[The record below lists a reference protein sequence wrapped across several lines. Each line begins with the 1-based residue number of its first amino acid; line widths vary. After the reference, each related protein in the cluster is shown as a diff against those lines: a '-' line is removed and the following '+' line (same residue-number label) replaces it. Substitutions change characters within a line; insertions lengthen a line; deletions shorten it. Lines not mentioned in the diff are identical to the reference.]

1 MSHKTAN
8 QNYFIKD
15 NVIIFHVDKYFNTKG
30 RKMSFKYSIGENS
43 KLVDETI
50 KKLSDENVIER
61 IWKKD
66 HTVWSND
73 PTEIS
78 NRLGWLDSV
87 EVTSR
92 SVYEIKDFVDEAR
105 DSGFT
110 HALLMG
116 MGGSSLAP
124 EVFRLTFGVKE
135 GYLDLAVL
143 DSTHPKVIMDY
154 AKKFNPA
161 TTLYIVST
169 KSGGTIETFSF
180 MKFFYNYVLH
190 ILGKEEV
197 GKHFVAITDP
207 GSGLQTVAQELNFRK
222 IFLNDPN
229 IGGRFSALSL
239 FGIVPAALVGVDV
252 EKLLSIAKEETLN
265 CKKSGKAVSEN
276 IAAVIGVLIGV
287 LGKQGI
293 DKLTYIISPK
303 FSHIG
308 AWIEQLIAE
317 STGKVGKGILPVN
330 LESIELPEY
339 YSKDRLFVYIKLKD
353 DKTYDE
359 KVEKLKSANFPFLE
373 LELEHILELGKQFF
387 LWEFATAVSGWVMR
401 IQPYDQPN
409 VEQAKIVARKM
420 MKEYQEKGKLPE
432 QTPVLEEK
440 GIKVFGDVKSKSIDK
455 VLESFLSD
463 CKAGKNYV
471 SIQAYLTPN
480 KETTEA
486 LQKLRTSIQKK
497 YKVAT
502 TLGFGPRFLHSTGQ
516 LHKGDSG
523 NGYFIQFT
531 STIEEDLPIPEN
543 PGEEST
549 AITFGILIKAQ
560 ALGDRQALIDN
571 KRKVVTID
579 FGNDIQSSLNY
590 LLV

>member
-1 MSHKTAN
+1 
-8 QNYFIKD
+8 
-15 NVIIFHVDKYFNTKG
+15 
-30 RKMSFKYSIGENS
+30 MSFKYSIGENS
-43 KLVDETI
+43 KSVDETI
-50 KKLSDENVIER
+50 KKLNDENVIER

-66 HTVWSND
+66 YTVWSSD

-87 EVTSR
+87 DVTGKSIK
-92 SVYEIKDFVDEAR
+92 EINEFVDEVKGA
-105 DSGFT
+105 GFT
-110 HALLMG
+110 NALLMG

-143 DSTHPKVIMDY
+143 DSTHPEVIMEY

-169 KSGGTIETFSF
+169 KSGGTVETFSF
-180 MKFFYNYVLH
+180 MKFFYNYALH
-190 ILGKEEV
+190 ILGKDEV

-207 GSGLQTVAQELNFRK
+207 GSGLQKVAEELNFRK

-239 FGIVPAALVGVDV
+239 FGIVPAALVGVDI
-252 EKLLSIAKEETLN
+252 EKLLSLAKEETLN
-265 CKKSGKAVSEN
+265 CKNSGKEVSEN
-276 IAAVIGVLIGV
+276 IAAVIGSIIGT
-287 LGKQGI
+287 LGKKGI

-303 FSHIG
+303 ISYIG

-317 STGKVGKGILPVN
+317 STGKAGKGILPVD
-330 LESIELPEY
+330 LESIESPEF
-339 YSKDRLFVYIKLKD
+339 YSNDRLFVYLKHKGD
-353 DKTYDE
+353 NTFDS
-359 KVEKLKSANFPFLE
+359 KVEKLKSANFPLLE
-373 LELEHILELGKQFF
+373 LELEHELELGKQFF
-387 LWEFATAVSGWVMR
+387 LWEFATAVTGWVMQ

-409 VEQAKIVARKM
+409 VEQAKVVARQM
-420 MKEYQEKGKLPE
+420 MKEYQDTGKLPE
-432 QTPVLEEK
+432 SKPAIEEK
-440 GIKVFGDVKSKSIDK
+440 GIKVFGDVDSKSLDK
-455 VLESFLSD
+455 IISSFLND
-463 CKAGKNYV
+463 CRGGKNYV
-471 SIQAYLTPN
+471 AIQAYLTPN

-486 LQKLRTSIQKK
+486 LQKLRTLIQKR

-516 LHKGDSG
+516 LHKGDAG

-531 STIEEDLPIPEN
+531 SNIEEDLPIPEN
-543 PGEEST
+543 PGEEKTS
-549 AITFGILIKAQ
+549 ITFGILIKAQ

-571 KRKVVTID
+571 TRKVITID
-579 FGNDIQSSLNY
+579 LGAYCIKGLEQLNI
-590 LLV
+590 

>member
-1 MSHKTAN
+1 ML
-8 QNYFIKD
+8 
-15 NVIIFHVDKYFNTKG
+15 
-30 RKMSFKYSIGENS
+30 FKYSVGENS

-50 KKLSDENVIER
+50 KKLSAENVIER

-87 EVTSR
+87 DVTGKY
-92 SVYEIKDFVDEAR
+92 VKEIIEFVDEVKLA
-105 DSGFT
+105 GFT

-124 EVFRLTFGVKE
+124 QVFRLTFGVKE
-135 GYLDLAVL
+135 GCLDLAVI
-143 DSTHPKVIMDY
+143 DSTHPEVVMNY
-154 AKKFNPA
+154 AKKFNPS

-169 KSGGTIETFSF
+169 KSGGTVETFSF

-190 ILGKEEV
+190 VLGKDEV
-197 GKHFVAITDP
+197 GKHFAAITDP
-207 GSGLQTVAQELNFRK
+207 GSGLQKVAEELKFRK

-239 FGIVPAALVGVDV
+239 FGIVPAALIGVDI
-252 EKLLSIAKEETLN
+252 EKLLSLAKDETLN
-265 CKKSGKAVSEN
+265 CKKSDKGISEN
-276 IAAVIGVLIGV
+276 VAVVIGAIIGEID
-287 LGKQGI
+287 KKGI
-293 DKLTYIISPK
+293 DKLTYIISPEFK
-303 FSHIG
+303 FIG

-317 STGKVGKGILPVN
+317 STGKIGKGILPVD
-330 LESIELPEY
+330 LESIESPEY
-339 YSKDRLFVYIKLKD
+339 YSNDRLYVYIRLKD
-353 DKTYDE
+353 DSTYDR
-359 KVEKLKSANFPFLE
+359 KVEKLKSAGFPILE
-373 LELEHILELGKQFF
+373 IELNHKLELGKQFF
-387 LWEFATAVSGWVMR
+387 LWEFATAVTGGVMQ

-409 VEQAKIVARKM
+409 VEQAKIVARQM
-420 MKEYQEKGKLPE
+420 MNAYQEKGKLPE
-432 QTPVLEEK
+432 LIPSLEEK
-440 GIKVFGDVKSKSIDK
+440 GIKVYGDVKTKSIDK

-463 CKAGKNYV
+463 CKSGESYV
-471 SIQAYLTPN
+471 SIQAYLNPT
-480 KETTEA
+480 KETIET
-486 LQKLRTSIQKK
+486 LQNLRTLIQKK

-516 LHKGDSG
+516 LHKGDAG

-531 STIEEDLPIPEN
+531 SGIEEDLPIPEN

-549 AITFGILIKAQ
+549 SITFGILIKAQ

-571 KRKVVTID
+571 KRKVITID
-579 FGNDIQSSLNY
+579 LGSEVIKSLSI
-590 LLV
+590 LIL

>member
-15 NVIIFHVDKYFNTKG
+15 YVIIFLQDKYFNTKG
-30 RKMSFKYSIGENS
+30 LKMSFKYSVGENS

-50 KKLSDENVIER
+50 KKLNDENVIER

-78 NRLGWLDSV
+78 NRLGWLESIDVTGKSV
-87 EVTSR
+87 K
-92 SVYEIKDFVDEAR
+92 EINQFVDEVRSA
-105 DSGFT
+105 GFT

-135 GYLDLAVL
+135 GYLDLSVL
-143 DSTHPKVIMDY
+143 DSTHPEVVMDY
-154 AKKFNPA
+154 AKRFNPA

-169 KSGGTIETFSF
+169 KSGGTVETFSF

-190 ILGKEEV
+190 VLGKDEA

-207 GSGLQTVAQELNFRK
+207 GSGLQKVAEELKFRK

-252 EKLLSIAKEETLN
+252 EKFLSLTKEEALN
-265 CKKSGKAVSEN
+265 CKKSGKEISQN
-276 IAAVIGVLIGV
+276 TAAVAGAIIGTLA
-287 LGKQGI
+287 KKGI
-293 DKLTYIISPK
+293 DKLTYIISPEFK
-303 FSHIG
+303 FIG

-317 STGKVGKGILPVN
+317 SIGKIGKGILPVD
-330 LESIELPEY
+330 LESIETPEY
-339 YSKDRLFVYIKLKD
+339 YSNDRLFVYIKLKD
-353 DKTYDE
+353 DSTYDS
-359 KVEKLKSANFPFLE
+359 KIEKLKSAGFPILE
-373 LELEHILELGKQFF
+373 LELEHKLELGMQFF
-387 LWEFATAVSGWVMR
+387 LWEFATAVTGWVMQ

-420 MKEYQEKGKLPE
+420 MAEYQEKGKLPE
-432 QTPVLEEK
+432 LIPAFEEND
-440 GIKVFGDVKSKSIDK
+440 IKVFGEIKTKSVGKI
-455 VLESFLSD
+455 LESFLSD
-463 CKAGKNYV
+463 CKSGQSYV
-471 SIQAYLTPN
+471 SIQAYLNPN

-486 LQKLRTSIQKK
+486 LQNVRTLIQKK

-502 TLGFGPRFLHSTGQ
+502 ALGFGPRFLHSTGQ
-516 LHKGDSG
+516 LHKGDAG

-531 STIEEDLPIPEN
+531 SGIEEDLPIPEN
-543 PGEEST
+543 PGEENTS
-549 AITFGILIKAQ
+549 ITFGILIKAQ

-571 KRKVVTID
+571 KRKVITID
-579 FGNDIQSSLNY
+579 LGSNVIGSLRQ
-590 LLV
+590 L

>member
-1 MSHKTAN
+1 
-8 QNYFIKD
+8 
-15 NVIIFHVDKYFNTKG
+15 
-30 RKMSFKYSIGENS
+30 MSFKYSVGENS

-50 KKLSDENVIER
+50 KKLSEENVVER

-87 EVTSR
+87 DVTSK
-92 SVYEIKDFVDEAR
+92 SIVEIKSFIDEIKSA
-105 DSGFT
+105 GFT
-110 HALLMG
+110 NALLMG

-143 DSTHPKVIMDY
+143 DSTHPEVIMDY
-154 AKKFNPA
+154 AKKLNPA

-169 KSGGTIETFSF
+169 KSGGTVETFSF

-190 ILGKEEV
+190 ILGSEEA

-207 GSGLQTVAQELNFRK
+207 GSGLQKVAEELKFRK
-222 IFLNDPN
+222 VFLNDPN

-239 FGIVPAALVGVDV
+239 FGIVPAALVGVDI
-252 EKLLSIAKEETLN
+252 EKFLSITKDETLN
-265 CKKSGKAVSEN
+265 CKKSGKEISAN
-276 IAAVIGVLIGV
+276 TAAVIGVIIGA
-287 LGKQGI
+287 LGKKGI

-303 FSHIG
+303 FSYIG

-317 STGKVGKGILPVN
+317 STGKVGKGILPVD
-330 LESIELPEY
+330 LESIESPEF
-339 YSKDRLFVYIKLKD
+339 YSNDRLIVYIKLKGD
-353 DKTYDE
+353 TTYDE
-359 KVEKLKSANFPFLE
+359 KVEKLKSAGFLILE
-373 LELEHILELGKQFF
+373 LELEHELDLGKQFF
-387 LWEFATAVSGWVMR
+387 LWEFATAVTGWVMQ

-420 MKEYQEKGKLPE
+420 MNEYQEKGKLPE
-432 QTPVLEEK
+432 LIPAIEEK
-440 GIKVFGDVKSKSIDK
+440 GIKVFGDVKSKSVDEALK
-455 VLESFLSD
+455 FFLSD
-463 CKAGKNYV
+463 CKSGKNYV
-471 SIQAYLTPN
+471 SIQAYLNPN
-480 KETTEA
+480 KENTAA

-516 LHKGDSG
+516 LHKGDAG

-531 STIEEDLPIPEN
+531 SSIEEDLPIPEN

-571 KRKVVTID
+571 KRKVITID
-579 FGNDIQSSLNY
+579 LGSNVLNSLSVLN
-590 LLV
+590 L

>member
-1 MSHKTAN
+1 MA
-8 QNYFIKD
+8 FI
-15 NVIIFHVDKYFNTKG
+15 
-30 RKMSFKYSIGENS
+30 YSIGENS
-43 KLVDETI
+43 KLIDETI
-50 KKLSDENVIER
+50 KKLNDENVVDR

-87 EVTSR
+87 DVTGK
-92 SVYEIKDFVDEAR
+92 SVKEIKAFVDEVR
-105 DSGFT
+105 NSGFT
-110 HALLMG
+110 NALLMG

-143 DSTHPKVIMDY
+143 DSTHPHVVMDY

-169 KSGGTIETFSF
+169 KSGGTVETFSF
-180 MKFFYNYVLH
+180 MKFYYNYALH
-190 ILGKEEV
+190 ILGKDEV

-207 GSGLQTVAQELNFRK
+207 ESGLQKVAEELNFRK

-239 FGIVPAALVGVDV
+239 FGIVPAALIGVDV
-252 EKLLSIAKEETLN
+252 EKILSLAKEETLN
-265 CKKSGKAVSEN
+265 CKKSGKEVLEN
-276 IAAVIGVLIGV
+276 IGAVIGAIIGV
-287 LGKQGI
+287 LGKKGI

-303 FSHIG
+303 FSYIG

-317 STGKVGKGILPVN
+317 STGKVGKGILPVD
-330 LESIELPEY
+330 LESIESPEY
-339 YSKDRLFVYIKLKD
+339 YSNDRLFVYLKLKD
-353 DKTYDE
+353 DSTYQSKLE
-359 KVEKLKSANFPFLE
+359 NLKSANFPVLE
-373 LELEHILELGKQFF
+373 LELENDLDLGKQFF
-387 LWEFATAVSGWVMR
+387 LWEFATAVAGWVMQ

-409 VEQAKIVARKM
+409 VEQAKVVARQM
-420 MKEYQEKGKLPE
+420 MKAYQDSGKLPE
-432 QTPVLEEK
+432 LKSALEEK
-440 GIKVFGDVKSKSIDK
+440 GIKVYGYIESNSIDK
-455 VLESFLSD
+455 VLSTFLSSI
-463 CKAGKNYV
+463 KAGKNYV

-486 LQKLRTSIQKK
+486 LQNLRTSIQKK

-516 LHKGDSG
+516 LHKGDAG

-579 FGNDIQSSLNY
+579 LGNDVLKSLAM
-590 LLV
+590 LTL

>member
-1 MSHKTAN
+1 
-8 QNYFIKD
+8 
-15 NVIIFHVDKYFNTKG
+15 
-30 RKMSFKYSIGENS
+30 MSFKYSVGENA

-50 KKLSDENVIER
+50 KKLSEENVIER

-66 HTVWSND
+66 HSVWNND

-87 EVTSR
+87 DVTGK
-92 SVYEIKDFVDEAR
+92 SVKEINEFVDEVRAA
-105 DSGFT
+105 GFT

-124 EVFRLTFGVKE
+124 EVFRMTFGVKD

-143 DSTHPKVIMDY
+143 DSTHPEVVMDY

-169 KSGGTIETFSF
+169 KSGGTVETFSF

-207 GSGLQTVAQELNFRK
+207 GSGLQKVAEELNFRK

-239 FGIVPAALVGVDV
+239 FGIVPAALVGVDI
-252 EKLLSIAKEETLN
+252 EKFLSLAKDETLN
-265 CKKSGKAVSEN
+265 CKKSGKEIHGN
-276 IAAVIGVLIGV
+276 IAVVAGAIIGA
-287 LGKQGI
+287 LGKEGI

-303 FSHIG
+303 FSYIG

-317 STGKVGKGILPVN
+317 STGKIGKGILPVD
-330 LESIELPEY
+330 LETIESPEF
-339 YSKDRLFVYIKLKD
+339 YSSDRLFVYIKLKD
-353 DKTYDE
+353 DTTYDE
-359 KVEKLKSANFPFLE
+359 KVERIKSAGFPILE
-373 LELEHILELGKQFF
+373 LELQHELDLGKQFF
-387 LWEFATAVSGWVMR
+387 LWEFATAVTGWVMQ

-409 VEQAKIVARKM
+409 VEQAKIVARQM
-420 MKEYQEKGKLPE
+420 MNAYQDTGKLPE
-432 QTPVLEEK
+432 LTQVFEERGIRVYGEIKPKNSEDVLN
-440 GIKVFGDVKSKSIDK
+440 
-455 VLESFLSD
+455 SFLSD
-463 CKAGKNYV
+463 IKSGRNYV
-471 SIQAYLTPN
+471 SFHAYLTPN

-486 LQKLRTSIQKK
+486 LQKLRTLIQKK

-531 STIEEDLPIPEN
+531 SRIEEDLPIPEN
-543 PGEEST
+543 PGEEKTS
-549 AITFGILIKAQ
+549 ITFGILIKAQ
-560 ALGDRQALIDN
+560 ALGDRQALVDN

-579 FGNDIQSSLNY
+579 LGNDVIDSLSI
-590 LLV
+590 LTI